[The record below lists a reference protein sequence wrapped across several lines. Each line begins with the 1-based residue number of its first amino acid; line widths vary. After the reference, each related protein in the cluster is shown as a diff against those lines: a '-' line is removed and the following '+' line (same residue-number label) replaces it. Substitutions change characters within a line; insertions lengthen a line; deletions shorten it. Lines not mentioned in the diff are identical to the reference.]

1 MTTVTILSG
10 LGYEWPSDIPAPTEF
25 EFELVGNV
33 RASASQFDGSVQ
45 TTEVPGARWV
55 FTARWSILQ
64 GAEARAM
71 TALAAKLRGGARR
84 YLVPFFNKPA
94 PQGTQQGAPTVN
106 AAGTGG
112 TTLAL
117 ANCTIGKTFKT
128 GDVWALDTG
137 QVVMLDEDAVA
148 ATTSVL
154 LHLATPIRTVP
165 ANGSVVEWQDPAVLM
180 VSSAQSVR
188 VPTQSGRQLKNVE
201 IRFVEVFG

>member
-1 MTTVTILSG
+1 MTTLTIYSG
-10 LGYEWPSDIPAPTEF
+10 LGYEWPAAIPAPTEF
-25 EFELVGNV
+25 EFELLGNV

-64 GAEARAM
+64 GDEARAM
-71 TALAAKLRGGARR
+71 TVLAAKLRGGARR
-84 YLVPFFNKPA
+84 YLVPFFNKPE
-94 PQGTQQGAPTVN
+94 PLGTQRGAPTVN
-106 AAGTGG
+106 ASGTAG

-117 ANCTIGKTFKT
+117 ANCTIGMTFQA
-128 GDVWALDTG
+128 GDVWVLETG
-137 QVVMLDEDAVA
+137 QAVMIDEDATAV
-148 ATTSVL
+148 TTSIL
-154 LHLATPIRTVP
+154 LHLATPIRTIP

-188 VPTQSGRQLKNVE
+188 VAAQSGNQLKNVE